1 MCFVV
6 SCKVVAGGGR
16 SSGVPIVDLGG
27 RSSKVGAVADDT
39 TIQQAS
45 VEKWSPDA

>member
-1 MCFVV
+1 MYFVV
-6 SCKVVAGGGR
+6 SWKVVAGGGR
-16 SSGVPIVDLGG
+16 GSGVSIVNLGG
-27 RSSKVGAVADDT
+27 RSSKVGAVADDA